1 MHEKAKGKALCTG
14 KVRTATGAGA
24 AAGAVEQLL
33 HNETDAPFEWLRHIY
48 RAISLGRCGRLQQER
63 AAARALPS
71 AAASPVERPRPA
83 APAPPALLATRGAD
97 APRSSNVKSEVAVNL
112 RRELQTLNDSA
123 KT

>member
-33 HNETDAPFEWLRHIY
+33 HNETTRRLNGSYTY

>member
-33 HNETDAPFEWLRHIY
+33 HNETTRRLNGSDTS

-63 AAARALPS
+63 EAARALPS